1 MFNFLEIFKSTALQ
15 TSGEIVSIVALVIA
29 IGIAGVAI
37 IIITSKKKQ

>member
-1 MFNFLEIFKSTALQ
+1 MIEFLGILKSVALQ
-15 TSGEIVSIVALVIA
+15 ASSELGPVIALVIA